1 MAVTIKA
8 DFNMAAIQKE
18 IEQAVQKYKLEVI
31 QAYRDAATVWM
42 ERARAKTKIQG
53 GFGNITFNL
62 RSSIGFLLL
71 DDGREIA
78 IEFETV
84 GPGEAGAATGMA
96 YARELAGS
104 YTDGIALICVAGED
118 YAAAVESRGYDVITG
133 SSLYIE
139 QDLADL
145 LEG

>member
-1 MAVTIKA
+1 MV
-8 DFNMAAIQKE
+8 AIQKE
-18 IEQAVQKYKLEVI
+18 IDRAVQEYKQEVL

-42 ERARAKTKIQG
+42 ERARAKTKAQG
-53 GFGNITFNL
+53 GFGNITYNL

-71 DDGREIA
+71 DNGREIA

-84 GPGEAGAATGMA
+84 GNGDAGAAKGMA
-96 YARELAGS
+96 YARELAGI
-104 YTDGIALICVAGED
+104 YTDGITLICVAGED
-118 YAAAVESRGYDVITG
+118 YAAAVESKGYDVITG